1 MDEILIPHYR
11 VTAINIKKF
20 VLKQKI
26 LACMITSVTA
36 FPAIAEDNTE
46 QPATYI
52 GSYQS
57 YFSDEYDT
65 PQENIGQPTKRGA
78 IVHPPLVDGQKSLW
92 ADYLPQ

>member
-65 PQENIGQPTKRGA
+65 PQENIGQPT
-78 IVHPPLVDGQKSLW
+78 
-92 ADYLPQ
+92 